1 MNVKQDV
8 SLDTL
13 LERAPE
19 AAEFMRQFSNA
30 NRLMLLCHIAGKE
43 RSVTDIQEG
52 LGIKQP
58 ALSQQLAEL
67 RQAGL
72 VKTRR
77 VSRTIYYS
85 IADGRAK
92 IVMDMLYGM
101 FCAKQADPKP
111 DISVGV
117 ENGPMARAPDGSTV
131 RPGLPP
137 IPQSSPAGAA
147 WFARLDPVD

>member
-1 MNVKQDV
+1 MSGKPDV

-13 LERAPE
+13 LEKAPE

-43 RSVTDIQEG
+43 RSVSDIQEG

-67 RQAGL
+67 RQSGL

-77 VSRTIYYS
+77 ESRTIYYS
-85 IADGRAK
+85 IADGRTK
-92 IVMDMLYGM
+92 IVMDMLYEM
-101 FCAKQADPKP
+101 FCAMTAATGP
-111 DISVGV
+111 DASPGSSPVL
-117 ENGPMARAPDGSTV
+117 EAPAGST
-131 RPGLPP
+131 GASHLPP
-137 IPQSSPAGAA
+137 IGHQNLGEAA
-147 WFARLDPVD
+147 HFARLDPVE